1 VRGVPETIRG
11 IVSAL
16 NGRSPGIVG
25 LPLRQTVGLVESLIR
40 MAGLDGP
47 GPDHSTLCPRQARV
61 GVLAQIPENKESTTV
76 TGKGA
81 YDTRRCRTA
90 LIERG
95 ADAVMPIRRNGRL
108 WKQDRP
114 AALDSV
120 LGPMAHS

>member
-1 VRGVPETIRG
+1 MR
-11 IVSAL
+11 
-16 NGRSPGIVG
+16 
-25 LPLRQTVGLVESLIR
+25 
-40 MAGLDGP
+40 
-47 GPDHSTLCPRQARV
+47 
-61 GVLAQIPENKESTTV
+61 AQIPENEESTTV

-114 AALDSV
+114 AALGIV
-120 LGPMAHS
+120 LGPMARHGAFMNRCSSLGRAGIETIA